1 MLNTIL
7 PESDSIL
14 HIYYKKCEISY
25 KYCEIL
31 PLNSSISTVCL
42 NRLGYRPDKV
52 LRYENIS
59 DRTLTFIDHPTG
71 EAIFYTKELGSLED
85 YAIDLTNCT
94 FDVFCGELL
103 SSYIYRDGNFYLGDQ
118 IDTGFRE
125 KVEDLGSR
133 IFTRSRNGI
142 RWLNRTGQSA
152 IRHMSRLLSKRGVS
166 HV

>member
-1 MLNTIL
+1 MSIVQQKYEICKIDKSQ
-7 PESDSIL
+7 ES
-14 HIYYKKCEISY
+14 EISY

-31 PLNSSISTVCL
+31 PLNSSISTIHL
-42 NRLGYRPDKV
+42 NRLGHPPERV
-52 LRYENIS
+52 LRHEDIS

-85 YAIDLTNCT
+85 YAIDLTDCT
-94 FDVFCGELL
+94 FDVFCGDLL
-103 SSYIYRDGNFYLGDQ
+103 SSYIYRDGNFSLGDQ
-118 IDTGFRE
+118 IDAHFRE
-125 KVEDLGSR
+125 RVEDLGTR

-152 IRHMSRLLSKRGVS
+152 IRHMSRLFKRGVS